1 MSDKFDGYCFDAL
14 GRYTRPTPL
23 SGPEEIFQFCENNK
37 NLHHEVRI
45 IEPREDAIIV
55 QVTSGLYVYPS
66 HGNNSTQAWGQG
78 YERGAYIPN
87 DYQHSWVFH
96 HGIR

>member
-55 QVTSGLYVYPS
+55 QVTSGLYVYPEPWKQFNPS
-66 HGNNSTQAWGQG
+66 MGSGL
-78 YERGAYIPN
+78 
-87 DYQHSWVFH
+87 
-96 HGIR
+96 